1 VKSQTEILSIDR
13 IVTLLV
19 PLCLNAAPQTA
30 VVMTFDVF
38 TLNFAGGLVSF
49 ASGLF
54 LVIHWWQA
62 REDRAA
68 LAWGTASCGA
78 GVGITLLA
86 MHAVLPE
93 FASTVVG
100 PLILD
105 VCAAWTWAATR
116 IFNRGSV
123 ERFPLAAA
131 VAAWIVIVIVVG
143 ATGHDR
149 LAAALGLGISGSLY
163 VVAANEFWLAR
174 SEQLRG
180 RWPMIFLLSLYAIS
194 IFLLAV
200 EVCLLRPLLETPST
214 SWLGGIYF
222 VGLIY
227 ASGTAI
233 SLVTMLKDR
242 SETKHRAAALVD
254 PLTGLANR
262 RAFMDTAQRMFDRQA
277 GDDAPISVLAFDLD
291 RFKKINDTFGHP
303 TGDHVLRIFA
313 GLVSRTV
320 RPSDIAGRMG
330 GEEFALALPG
340 CSADAALAIAR
351 RIRSSFQEEAYFV
364 DGRPVGA
371 TVSVGVAT
379 VPEHGAS
386 LAEIIAS
393 SDIAL
398 YRAKDLGRNRVIL
411 AARDS
416 AVPHHSITKIA

>member
-1 VKSQTEILSIDR
+1 
-13 IVTLLV
+13 
-19 PLCLNAAPQTA
+19 
-30 VVMTFDVF
+30 MTFDVS
-38 TLNFAGGLVSF
+38 TLIFAGGLVSF

-54 LVIHWWQA
+54 LVMHWWQA

-78 GVGITLLA
+78 GVCIILLA
-86 MHAVLPE
+86 LHVVLPN
-93 FASTVVG
+93 FASTIVG

-123 ERFPLAAA
+123 ERYPLAAV
-131 VAAWIVIVIVVG
+131 VAAWIVIVILVG
-143 ATGHDR
+143 ATGHER
-149 LAAALGLGISGSLY
+149 FAAALGLGISASLY
-163 VVAANEFWLAR
+163 VAAANEFWLAR
-174 SEQLRG
+174 GERLRG
-180 RWPMIFLLSLYAIS
+180 RWPMIFLLTLYAIS

-200 EVCLLRPLLETPST
+200 EVCLVRPLSETPST
-214 SWLGGIYF
+214 SWLGVIDF

-227 ASGTAI
+227 AGGSAI

-242 SETKHRAAALVD
+242 SEIKHRAAALVD

-262 RAFMDTAQRMFDRQA
+262 RAFMDTAQRMFDKHA

-313 GLVSRTV
+313 DLISRTV
-320 RPSDIAGRMG
+320 RPSDIAGRMS

-351 RIRSSFQEEAYFV
+351 RIRSSFQEE
-364 DGRPVGA
+364 
-371 TVSVGVAT
+371 
-379 VPEHGAS
+379 
-386 LAEIIAS
+386 
-393 SDIAL
+393 
-398 YRAKDLGRNRVIL
+398 
-411 AARDS
+411 
-416 AVPHHSITKIA
+416 